1 MSAHKDER
9 KKVPL
14 NIETYNTLKDFSR
27 YNGLKLRI
35 VLDAMTDVMLANEEI
50 NKRVIE
56 LAIVKSAQSE
66 EPAID

>member
-14 NIETYNTLKDFSR
+14 NVETYNTLKHFSR

-35 VLDAMTDVMLANEEI
+35 VLDAMTDILLTNEELS
-50 NKRVIE
+50 KKVVD
-56 LAIVKSAQSE
+56 LAIVKSAQNE
-66 EPAID
+66 EPEID

>member
-14 NIETYNTLKDFSR
+14 NVETYNTLKHFSR

-35 VLDAMTDVMLANEEI
+35 VLDAMTDILLANEEVS
-50 NKRVIE
+50 KKVVD
-56 LAIVKSAQSE
+56 LAIVKSAQYD
-66 EPAID
+66 EPEID

>member
-14 NIETYNTLKDFSR
+14 NVETYNTLKHFSR

-35 VLDAMTDVMLANEEI
+35 VLDAMTDILLTNEEVS
-50 NKRVIE
+50 KKVVD
-56 LAIVKSAQSE
+56 LAIVKSAQNE
-66 EPAID
+66 EPEID

>member
-14 NIETYNTLKDFSR
+14 NIETYNALKHYSR

-35 VLDAMTDVMLANEEI
+35 VLDAMTEILLTNEELS
-50 NKRVIE
+50 KQVVD
-56 LAIVKSAQSE
+56 LAIVKSAQIE
-66 EPAID
+66 EPEID

>member
-14 NIETYNTLKDFSR
+14 NIETYNALKHYSR

-35 VLDAMTDVMLANEEI
+35 VLDAMTEI
-50 NKRVIE
+50 LLTN
-56 LAIVKSAQSE
+56 
-66 EPAID
+66 

>member
-35 VLDAMTDVMLANEEI
+35 VLDAMTDIMLANEEI
-50 NKRVIE
+50 NKRVVE

>member
-35 VLDAMTDVMLANEEI
+35 VLDAMTDIMLANEEI
-50 NKRVIE
+50 NKRVVE

-66 EPAID
+66 EPAND

>member
-14 NIETYNTLKDFSR
+14 NVETYNTLKHFSR

-35 VLDAMTDVMLANEEI
+35 VLDAMTDVLLTNEELS
-50 NKRVIE
+50 KKVVD
-56 LAIVKSAQSE
+56 LAIVKSAQNE
-66 EPAID
+66 EPEID

>member
-35 VLDAMTDVMLANEEI
+35 VLDAMTDIMLANEEI
-50 NKRVIE
+50 NKKVVE

-66 EPAID
+66 EPALD

>member
-35 VLDAMTDVMLANEEI
+35 VLDAMTDILLTNEELS
-50 NKRVIE
+50 KKVVD
-56 LAIVKSAQSE
+56 LAIVKSAQNE
-66 EPAID
+66 EPEID

>member
-35 VLDAMTDVMLANEEI
+35 VLDAMTDIMLANEEI
-50 NKRVIE
+50 NKKVVE

-66 EPAID
+66 EPEID

>member
-50 NKRVIE
+50 NKRVVE

>member
-35 VLDAMTDVMLANEEI
+35 VLDAMTDIMLANEEI
-50 NKRVIE
+50 NKRVVE

-66 EPAID
+66 EPEID